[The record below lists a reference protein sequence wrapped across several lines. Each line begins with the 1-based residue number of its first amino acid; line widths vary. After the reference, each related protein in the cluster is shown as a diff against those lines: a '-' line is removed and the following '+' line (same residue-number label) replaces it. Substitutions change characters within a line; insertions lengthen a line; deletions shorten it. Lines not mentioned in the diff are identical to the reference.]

1 MSTRSQTLPGF
12 NAEVALRKTSTH
24 YRTVT
29 NNVGKP
35 ANVNGGMAIPQF
47 SFHSF
52 VCAALVAGILAGQ
65 EELIPVLANAGCL
78 GSA

>member
-1 MSTRSQTLPGF
+1 MSTGSQTLPGF

-29 NNVGKP
+29 NKGGGL
-35 ANVNGGMAIPQF
+35 ANVNAGTAIPQF

-52 VCAALVAGILAGQ
+52 VCAALITAILAGQ
-65 EELIPVLANAGCL
+65 EELIPVLENAGCIF
-78 GSA
+78 